1 MVQQIRTQGYFV
13 RDSQE
18 RRQWLEEAGF
28 RFETRNQQ
36 AVHDE
41 QWENKVL
48 PAIKTYKQVHGDVQG
63 PSHFVVPS
71 SGEWEE
77 GLWNM
82 RLGVAVDHMRPYS
95 TFGRD
100 RPDREKQLND
110 LGFVWDDLERQWMGG
125 SEGGASDV
133 HANTWRYDSASKFCG
148 AQRRGVAGAD
158 VGGEPWNHGKQH
170 MVIELLRR
178 RTIRSGGSGWISLG
192 INGGNHGE
200 SPRSISA
207 LWAG

>member
-48 PAIKTYKQVHGDVQG
+48 PAIKTYKQVHGDLQV

-71 SGEWEE
+71 SGE
-77 GLWNM
+77 
-82 RLGVAVDHMRPYS
+82 
-95 TFGRD
+95 
-100 RPDREKQLND
+100 
-110 LGFVWDDLERQWMGG
+110 
-125 SEGGASDV
+125 
-133 HANTWRYDSASKFCG
+133 
-148 AQRRGVAGAD
+148 
-158 VGGEPWNHGKQH
+158 
-170 MVIELLRR
+170 
-178 RTIRSGGSGWISLG
+178 
-192 INGGNHGE
+192 
-200 SPRSISA
+200 
-207 LWAG
+207 